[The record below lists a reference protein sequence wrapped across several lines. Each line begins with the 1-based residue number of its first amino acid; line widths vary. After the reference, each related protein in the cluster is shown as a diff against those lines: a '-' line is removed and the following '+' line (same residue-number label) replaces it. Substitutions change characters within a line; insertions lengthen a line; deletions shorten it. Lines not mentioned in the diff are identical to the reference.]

1 MIISICLLLR
11 TNYNYH
17 FIDQNEDNHLAY
29 SLPYL
34 GNDLDIY
41 QNRTRRFAADKFC
54 RRQIYSRR
62 SDTCPRH
69 KNSENSSA
77 EKLA

>member
-1 MIISICLLLR
+1 MCSLR
-11 TNYNYH
+11 TGCPRSDRHENH
-17 FIDQNEDNHLAY
+17 HLAY
-29 SLPYL
+29 SLSYL

-62 SDTCPRH
+62 SDTCFYN
-69 KNSENSSA
+69 KNPENSDT
-77 EKLA
+77 EHLA